1 MSNFW
6 WDYRRPIGET
16 CRDWTTASIGPVTF
30 LLIYCT
36 SAFSRSL
43 ILMHVVTCVDGR
55 SHEPVAYLLYF
66 GRNHKMSCFVRS
78 DLSTT
83 VCIPVCTGLLER
95 AIKVELCRKCS
106 ILIVPL
112 SYISVLTIFFP
123 HRGYATCL
131 LPPCVSSI
139 GPVNSASIGP
149 LNECGPIDDG
159 RMFAMLKQYIC
170 VLTAERILSKCQ
182 RTLFM
187 F

>member
-1 MSNFW
+1 
-6 WDYRRPIGET
+6 
-16 CRDWTTASIGPVTF
+16 
-30 LLIYCT
+30 
-36 SAFSRSL
+36 
-43 ILMHVVTCVDGR
+43 
-55 SHEPVAYLLYF
+55 
-66 GRNHKMSCFVRS
+66 MSCFVRS

-112 SYISVLTIFFP
+112 SHTAALTIFFSY
-123 HRGYATCL
+123 RGYVACL
-131 LPPCVSSI
+131 LTPCVSSI

-149 LNECGPIDDG
+149 LNESGPIDDD
-159 RMFAMLKQYIC
+159 RMFTMLKHYIC

>member
-1 MSNFW
+1 MLTV
-6 WDYRRPIGET
+6 E
-16 CRDWTTASIGPVTF
+16 VT
-30 LLIYCT
+30 
-36 SAFSRSL
+36 SR
-43 ILMHVVTCVDGR
+43 H
-55 SHEPVAYLLYF
+55 LLYF

-112 SYISVLTIFFP
+112 SHTAALTIFFSY
-123 HRGYATCL
+123 RGYVACL
-131 LPPCVSSI
+131 LTPCVSSI

-149 LNECGPIDDG
+149 LNECGPIDDD
-159 RMFAMLKQYIC
+159 RMFAMLKHYIIC
-170 VLTAERILSKCQ
+170 VLTAERILLKCQ